1 MPTFVG
7 NENNAFVRSVKTR
20 VRKLYFHEQ
29 GKKPKPYKWFAEC
42 DHCGWTA
49 LSWAWVRA
57 FEETDDMSAQE
68 SHATTHDHMMS
79 SGGAYSMALEHQYLC
94 HRAGGKPSDSGVVDV
109 DNIVCN

>member
-57 FEETDDMSAQE
+57 FEETDDM
-68 SHATTHDHMMS
+68 MS